1 MKILFDTNII
11 LDVLLERKP
20 FSGEAS
26 FLLSRVERSEISGY
40 LCATTVTTIHYLVS
54 KALGSQAAMRHI
66 QSLLA
71 LFIIAPVT
79 HQVLEKA
86 AMLNFR
92 DFEDAVLHEAARQAG
107 IESIVTRNTVDFKK
121 STLPVFAPADLVAAL
136 LVLKSN

>member
-11 LDVLLERKP
+11 LDVLLDRKP
-20 FSGEAS
+20 FSREAS

-40 LCATTVTTIHYLVS
+40 LCATTVTTIHYLIS
-54 KALGSQAAMRHI
+54 KALGSQAALRHI

-71 LFIIAPVT
+71 LFIIAPVN

-92 DFEDAVLHEAARQAG
+92 DFEDAVLHEAACHAG

>member
-20 FSGEAS
+20 FSREAS

-54 KALGSQAAMRHI
+54 KALGSQAALRHI

-71 LFIIAPVT
+71 LFIIAPVN

-86 AMLNFR
+86 AILNFR
-92 DFEDAVLHEAARQAG
+92 DFENAVLHEAACHAG

-121 STLPVFAPADLVAAL
+121 STLPVFAPGDLVAAL
-136 LVLKSN
+136 LVLKNN

>member
-11 LDVLLERKP
+11 LDVLLEREP
-20 FSGEAS
+20 FSREAS

-40 LCATTVTTIHYLVS
+40 LCATTITTIHYLIS
-54 KALGSQAAMRHI
+54 EALGSQAALRHI

-71 LFIIAPVT
+71 LFIIAPVN

-92 DFEDAVLHEAARQAG
+92 DFENAVLHEAACQAG
-107 IESIVTRNTVDFKK
+107 IESIVTRNTVDFKQ
-121 STLPVFAPADLVAAL
+121 STLPVFAPEDLVAAL

>member
-1 MKILFDTNII
+1 VKILFDTNII
-11 LDVLLERKP
+11 LDVLLDRKP
-20 FSGEAS
+20 FSREAS

>member
-20 FSGEAS
+20 FSREAS

-40 LCATTVTTIHYLVS
+40 LCATTVTTIHYLIS
-54 KALGSQAAMRHI
+54 KALGSQAALRHI

-71 LFIIAPVT
+71 LFIIAPVN

-92 DFEDAVLHEAARQAG
+92 DFEDAVLHEAACHAG